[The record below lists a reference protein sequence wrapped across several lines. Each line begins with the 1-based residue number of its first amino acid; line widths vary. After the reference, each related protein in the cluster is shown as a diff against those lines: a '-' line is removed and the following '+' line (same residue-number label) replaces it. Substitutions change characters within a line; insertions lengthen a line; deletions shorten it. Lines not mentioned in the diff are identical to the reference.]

1 MHKFLFSIFYFLF
14 SVFCVTAQQAGVQ
27 KLLSGGTTRINGA
40 TTNTVAIGLT
50 STNTYG
56 LPGTATNLAQDVSE
70 YDYVGLTWSRA
81 AGSND
86 TLQVFKS
93 HDGGTSYEAIPS
105 FSYAGPLASA
115 AFETNTTLDVHG
127 VTTLGFVIK
136 NAGAIDDTNTLL
148 EINLKLPKNQTR
160 YAPE

>member
-1 MHKFLFSIFYFLF
+1 MKKHLLSAFCFLLSA
-14 SVFCVTAQQAGVQ
+14 FCATAQTSGVQ

-40 TTNTVAIGLT
+40 TTNTLAIGLT